1 MDLEDLPE
9 LTSGFVTLLLLPTL
23 GVIGLMHRRAL
34 QVLAWTLV
42 AWAVLGGLALYTHH
56 TLAWSERRFLR
67 GWLLGLGLGAAFL
80 LVALLHADKRV
91 KPWIRSGLALLTV
104 VVFVRSLFEF
114 LQRYA

>member
-1 MDLEDLPE
+1 MDLGDLPE

-23 GVIGLMHRRAL
+23 GVIGLMHRRAIPL
-34 QVLAWTLV
+34 LAWTMVVWTL
-42 AWAVLGGLALYTHH
+42 LGGLALYTHH
-56 TLAWSERRFLR
+56 TLAWSERHFLR

-91 KPWIRSGLALLTV
+91 KPWIRSGLALMTV